1 MTQLQNRMIQDMRLH
16 DLSEATQ
23 RTYID
28 AVRNLE
34 QYFGRPPDQLS
45 EDEIRQFFVQLTER
59 QGRSRSTV
67 RVHLFAIKFLFRYT
81 LRRPTHILDLI
92 RLRRDRKLPAVL
104 SREEARLL
112 LRGIINPVA
121 RMSAVLMYT
130 CGLRVSESIHLRIED
145 IDSKRMVV
153 CVRSG
158 KGRKD
163 RYVPLPE
170 RTLQLLREY
179 WRERRPEYWLL
190 PNRSGTSPIRREAVL
205 KCIRATVEEG
215 QFTSKGICCH
225 TLRHS
230 YATHLLEEGVD
241 IRSIQGMLGH
251 RSIRSTIPYL
261 HLTQR
266 SIKNIH
272 CSVNELMGDL

>member
-1 MTQLQNRMIQDMRLH
+1 MTQLQDRMIQDMRLH
-16 DLSEATQ
+16 DLAEATQ

-34 QYFGRPPDQLS
+34 KYFGRPPDQLS

-81 LRRPTHILDLI
+81 LRRPLHVLYLI
-92 RLRRDRKLPAVL
+92 RVRRDRKLPAVL

-130 CGLRVSESIHLRIED
+130 CGLRVSESIHL
-145 IDSKRMVV
+145 
-153 CVRSG
+153 
-158 KGRKD
+158 
-163 RYVPLPE
+163 
-170 RTLQLLREY
+170 
-179 WRERRPEYWLL
+179 
-190 PNRSGTSPIRREAVL
+190 
-205 KCIRATVEEG
+205 
-215 QFTSKGICCH
+215 
-225 TLRHS
+225 
-230 YATHLLEEGVD
+230 LEEGVD

-266 SIKNIH
+266 SMKNIH